1 MTKVQ
6 IKKEKIT
13 PFGGIYFVTRQFK
26 PVERAIDE
34 YLGRRCASVGYQ
46 YGEIVRA
53 MMCNF
58 FCGGDRTE
66 DINVIKERLCQG
78 PDGRLCSPDT
88 VLRMLSQLTVADT
101 VYESVSG
108 KQYRFNTAEA
118 LNGLLVYA
126 AVKCGQ
132 LVPGRSYDL
141 DFDHEFL
148 KAEKWDARW
157 TYKGMLGYS
166 PAVAVL
172 TDVKTGEQVIVG
184 IENRDGNAN
193 VKFRQEDTLNRIL
206 YMLALFGLKVRY
218 ARMDC
223 GSYSRPVVKLLLE
236 HCERIFIR
244 AEMSQSLR
252 ARLDEPQVWRK
263 AEINGIEVETTS
275 LPFDA
280 FGDDAPNCRLVVQRT
295 RKGRGEQLDIF
306 DSGQY
311 TCRAILTNEKRMT
324 EPAVI
329 TYYNQRGAGE
339 KIFDQ
344 MDNDFG
350 WHYLPKSEMGQNA
363 VFMLITAIIRNFYER
378 LLRIDMLKRF
388 GIEARTRMKA
398 FIAKL
403 IAVPAKWIRTGRR
416 YLLNLYT
423 SNEAYIGLFAEYG

>member
-1 MTKVQ
+1 MAKVQ
-6 IKKEKIT
+6 IKNEKIT

-34 YLGRRCASVGYQ
+34 YLGRRCASAGYR

-66 DINVIKERLCQG
+66 DINIIKGRLGQG
-78 PDGRLCSPDT
+78 PEGRLCSPDT

-101 VYESVSG
+101 VYKSGSG
-108 KQYRFNTAEA
+108 KRYRFNTAEA
-118 LNGLLVYA
+118 LNGLLVYV

-132 LVPGRSYDL
+132 LVPGRIYDL

-157 TYKGMLGYS
+157 TYKGMPGYS

-193 VKFRQEDTLNRIL
+193 VKFHQEDTLNRIL
-206 YMLALFGLKVRY
+206 YMLALFGIKVRY

-252 ARLDEPQVWRK
+252 TQLDEPQVWRK

-295 RKGRGEQLDIF
+295 RKEQGEQLDIF

-378 LLRIDMLKRF
+378 LLRIDMLKHF

-403 IAVPAKWIRTGRR
+403 IAVPAKWIRTGRH

-423 SNEAYIGLFAEYG
+423 CNEAYIGLFSEYG

>member
-1 MTKVQ
+1 MAKVQ
-6 IKKEKIT
+6 IKNEKIT
-13 PFGGIYFVTRQFK
+13 PFGGIYFVTKQFK
-26 PVERAIDE
+26 PIERAIDE
-34 YLGRRCASVGYQ
+34 YLGRRCVSVGYR

-66 DINVIKERLCQG
+66 DINNIKGRVGYG

-88 VLRMLSQLTVADT
+88 VLRMLSQLTTADT
-101 VYESVSG
+101 VYTSVSG
-108 KQYRFNTAEA
+108 RQYRFNTAES
-118 LNGLLVYA
+118 LNGLLVYV

-132 LVPGRSYDL
+132 LVPGRVYDL

-148 KAEKWDARW
+148 KAGKWDARW
-157 TYKGMLGYS
+157 TYKGMPGYS
-166 PAVAVL
+166 PGVAVL

-184 IENRDGNAN
+184 VENRDGNAN
-193 VKFRQEDTLNRIL
+193 VKFHQEGTLNRIL
-206 YMLALFGLKVRY
+206 YNLAQAGIKVRY

-252 ARLDEPQVWRK
+252 AQLDAPQVWRK
-263 AEINGIEVETTS
+263 AEINNIEVETTS

-295 RKGRGEQLDIF
+295 RKEQGEQLDIF
-306 DSGQY
+306 DNGQY
-311 TCRAILTNEKRMT
+311 TCRAILTNEKKMN

-329 TYYNQRGAGE
+329 TYYNQRGAKE
-339 KIFDQ
+339 KILDQ

-378 LLRIDMLKRF
+378 LLRIDMLRQF
-388 GIEARTRMKA
+388 AIQAGTRMKA
-398 FIAKL
+398 FIARL
-403 IAVPAKWIRTGRR
+403 IAVPAKWVRSGRQNI
-416 YLLNLYT
+416 LNLYT
-423 SNEAYIGLFAEYG
+423 GNAAYIDLFAEYG